1 MQQKEHIKFQN
12 ITIDHLHGELESKQ
26 KVTEN
31 LLDHETIYEL
41 YIFMVRYIIILFTFT
56 INEAWR
62 ALLRLVENQSASQL
76 PLFFFFSLPHFWNN
90 WKFGAKKY
98 FTDLRTANP
107 L

>member
-76 PLFFFFSLPHFWNN
+76 PLFFFSLPHFWNN

-107 L
+107 I